1 MKQVL
6 LLSQDP
12 HISIN
17 GIKKVD
23 DIDEEVKGKII
34 IIDVDSLGFSLLP
47 DLKEDNLLIA
57 LTGKNIPGYV
67 MKLSSLGFFDVIYKP
82 IETEEVHQVIKN
94 AMEELNA
101 RRKEKII
108 FLPPAPE
115 EELKGELCEEL
126 CSIAGGYKSM
136 KEILKL
142 AGRAASVDTPVLITG
157 ESGTGKELFA
167 KAIWR
172 LSSRWQGPFI
182 AVNCSAIPE
191 NLLEAE
197 LFGYEKGAFTGATSS
212 KEGLIEKAH
221 HGVLFLD
228 EIGDM
233 PVSIQPKLL
242 RVLQEKKIRRLG
254 SNKERNVNFRLIC
267 ATNKDLTAL
276 IRKGEFRADL
286 YYRIATIHIHLPP
299 LRDRKED
306 LPELVN
312 CILRKLSKE
321 MGKKVKGYTDK
332 FLEKITNY
340 PWPGNIREL
349 ENALRKALALSS
361 SHILTSKDIELN
373 YESHEVEDQ
382 LESLIKKEVRKLI
395 KESPGNVYHR
405 LMDEISRL
413 IIEEALRETKG
424 NQVMASKLLGINR
437 ITLRR
442 KLKQT
447 VEN

>member
-1 MKQVL
+1 MKQVI
-6 LLSQDP
+6 LLSHDP
-12 HISIN
+12 SIN
-17 GIKKVD
+17 IDGIQKVE

-34 IIDVDSLGFSLLP
+34 IIDIDSLGFSLLP

-67 MKLSSLGFFDVIYKP
+67 MKLSSLGFYDVIYKP
-82 IETEEVHQVIKN
+82 IETEEAYQIIKK
-94 AMEELNA
+94 AIEELNA
-101 RRKEKII
+101 RKREKII

-136 KEILKL
+136 KEVLKL

-172 LSSRWQGPFI
+172 LSSRWQGPFV

-197 LFGYEKGAFTGATSS
+197 LFGYEKGAFTGATTS
-212 KEGLIEKAH
+212 KEGLIEKAN

-233 PVSIQPKLL
+233 PISIQPKLL

-267 ATNKDLTAL
+267 ATNKDIKDLVK
-276 IRKGEFRADL
+276 KGEFRVDL

-321 MGKKVKGYTDK
+321 MGKKIKGYTDK
-332 FLEKITNY
+332 FLEKIINY
-340 PWPGNIREL
+340 PWPGNVREL
-349 ENALRKALALSS
+349 ENVLRKALALSS

-373 YESHEVEDQ
+373 YESNEVTSE
-382 LESLIKKEVRKLI
+382 LESLVRKEVRKLI
-395 KESPGNVYHR
+395 KYSPGNVYHKFI
-405 LMDEISRL
+405 DYISRL
-413 IIEEALRETKG
+413 VVEEALKETKG

-442 KLKQT
+442 KLK
-447 VEN
+447 